1 MVCEALKLAH
11 VNGGNMD
18 FASSVKRNLTTSAYA
33 QFSGRASR
41 SEYWW
46 FFLFTVLAGSAATV
60 VDLAIGLD
68 LFANLLT
75 IAFFIPN
82 FALIARR
89 LHDVGRSGWWWL
101 LVFTIIGLF
110 VVLYW
115 LIRPGDAGANAH
127 GEPGA

>member
-1 MVCEALKLAH
+1 MVCEALASAH
-11 VNGGNMD
+11 VDGGHMD
-18 FASSVKRNLTTSAYA
+18 FATAVKRNLTTSAYA

-46 FFLFTVLAGSAATV
+46 FFLFTLLAQSAATV
-60 VDLAIGLD
+60 VDVAIGAD

-82 FALIARR
+82 LALIARR
-89 LHDVGRSGWWWL
+89 LHDVGRSGWWFL
-101 LVFTIIGLF
+101 IVFTIIGAFLL
-110 VVLYW
+110 LYW
-115 LIRPGDAGANAH
+115 LIRPGDTGANAH

>member
-1 MVCEALKLAH
+1 
-11 VNGGNMD
+11 MD
-18 FASSVKRNLTTSAYA
+18 FATAVKRNLTTSAYA

-46 FFLFTVLAGSAATV
+46 FFLFTLLAQSAATV
-60 VDLAIGLD
+60 VDVAIGVD

-82 FALIARR
+82 LALIARR
-89 LHDVGRSGWWWL
+89 LHDVGRSGWWFL
-101 LVFTIIGLF
+101 IVFTIIGAFLL
-110 VVLYW
+110 LYW
-115 LIRPGDAGANAH
+115 LIRPGDTGANAH

>member
-11 VNGGNMD
+11 VNGGVMD
-18 FASSVKRNLTTSAYA
+18 FATSVKRNLTTSAYA

-115 LIRPGDAGANAH
+115 LIRPGDAGANVH

>member
-1 MVCEALKLAH
+1 VLIFAP
-11 VNGGNMD
+11 VNGGTMD
-18 FASSVKRNLTTSAYA
+18 LGTSVKRNLTTSAYA

-46 FFLFTVLAGSAATV
+46 FALFTLIAQAAATV
-60 VDLAIGLD
+60 VDVSIGLD

-75 IAFFIPN
+75 LAFLIPS
-82 FALIARR
+82 FALLARR

-101 LVFTIIGLF
+101 LVFTIIGAF

-115 LIRPGDAGANAH
+115 LIRPGDAGANKFGDPSA
-127 GEPGA
+127 

>member
-1 MVCEALKLAH
+1 
-11 VNGGNMD
+11 MD
-18 FASSVKRNLTTSAYA
+18 LGTSVKRNLTTSAYA

-46 FFLFTVLAGSAATV
+46 FALFTLIAQAAATI
-60 VDLAIGLD
+60 VDVSIGLD

-75 IAFFIPN
+75 LAFLIPS
-82 FALIARR
+82 FALLARR

-101 LVFTIIGLF
+101 LVFTIIGAF

-115 LIRPGDAGANAH
+115 LIRPGDAGANKFGDPSA
-127 GEPGA
+127 

>member
-1 MVCEALKLAH
+1 
-11 VNGGNMD
+11 MD

-41 SEYWW
+41 SEFWW
-46 FFLFTVLAGSAATV
+46 FFLFTVLARSAATV

-101 LVFTIIGLF
+101 IVFTIIGVF
-110 VVLYW
+110 VLLYW